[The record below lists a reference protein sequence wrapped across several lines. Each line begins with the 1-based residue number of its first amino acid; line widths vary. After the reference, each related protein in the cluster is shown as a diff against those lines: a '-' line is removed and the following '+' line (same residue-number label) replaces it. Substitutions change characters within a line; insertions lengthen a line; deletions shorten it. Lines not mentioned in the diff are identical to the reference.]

1 MGLRRT
7 IKLALIGRI
16 NNSIKKS
23 ETIKQNSIHCLFLNI
38 FVARHE
44 RIFVIKKIPT
54 KKGGSPAFSSLPPL
68 NFAKGAC
75 LISQFLSPDTPPSSR
90 GLAPLRGRRLPFA
103 YHGVP
108 SISPT
113 PQSWSSLGS
122 SPMPSSPWLGRPI
135 GSLRR

>member
-75 LISQFLSPDTPPSSR
+75 LISLCPSRGTRPSSR
-90 GLAPLRGRRLPFA
+90 GLARPRGRRPPFA
-103 YHGVP
+103 YHGGP
-108 SISPT
+108 SGAPIL
-113 PQSWSSLGS
+113 QSWSSLGS